1 MTMRSEFRLHR
12 FHIYCAAVTEWR
24 MTHGQRHQSCQKEAP
39 ASPLSFSHI
48 SHISLSLSLS
58 CMISIMFALPL
69 SELLHLLKIEY
80 VMVGAEFDLNS
91 FEPRGEEARRTRESK
106 KVGREEK
113 EVVIAILKNEDEE
126 EEDQ

>member
-1 MTMRSEFRLHR
+1 MDNDTNHVKKRLPHLPC
-12 FHIYCAAVTEWR
+12 H
-24 MTHGQRHQSCQKEAP
+24 
-39 ASPLSFSHI
+39 SHT
-48 SHISLSLSLS
+48 SLTSLSLSLS
-58 CMISIMFALPL
+58 CMISIMSALPL